1 MKKRVEIFEI
11 LKTRFPEKN
20 VEVRDPEN
28 FYTPSKISLFGKY
41 KIKIQNFKIS
51 IFRILKLQK

>member
-1 MKKRVEIFEI
+1 MKKMVEIFEI

-28 FYTPSKISLFGKY
+28 FIPLQKSHFLENTKY
-41 KIKIQNFKIS
+41 KYKT
-51 IFRILKLQK
+51 LKSRFFGS